1 MTIDID
7 LRCDLCV
14 WYNFPLEL
22 VDFLSSQLEICGM
35 FEKSLKENEDR
46 CFVQVQPSSR
56 NISNSIDLLFYP
68 PPPPPIHI
76 PAPTTT
82 TTITTL
88 SHSAVFG

>member
-35 FEKSLKENEDR
+35 FEKSLKENEESML
-46 CFVQVQPSSR
+46 CSGATKLKEYQ
-56 NISNSIDLLFYP
+56 
-68 PPPPPIHI
+68 
-76 PAPTTT
+76 
-82 TTITTL
+82 
-88 SHSAVFG
+88 